1 LPIELQRIFQ
11 IFRKIMDDAA
21 GDGSLVTHGQR
32 RTYVFGSLIVQPVA
46 ALLVVD
52 VDRSEWRRWRA
63 GSMAEECA
71 GSGEPRLPLTGIRIV
86 ELAGL
91 APGPFAAM
99 MLADHGAEV
108 IRIER
113 AGETPPIPADKDI
126 LRRGR
131 AEILTLDLKDPAGVA
146 RVRELAR
153 GARGLIEGFR
163 PGVMERLGLG
173 PDVLLADNPRL
184 VYGRLTGWGQEGPLS
199 GAAGHDINYIA
210 LAGNLHGYG
219 RAGGKPTPPANA
231 VGDFA
236 GGGMMLAFGML
247 AGILS
252 GRGQVID
259 CAMVDGAALIAA
271 QTWSLAAAGMWSD
284 ERGVNLLDG
293 GAAFYD
299 CYECSDGEYVAVG
312 ALEPQFF
319 AVLKEKLGLASSQ
332 SDPGLRDELTATF
345 RQHPRAHWCALLE
358 GSDAC
363 FAPVLSMSD
372 APRHPHLAFRGTFA
386 NVGGVIQPMPAPRF
400 RSR

>member
-1 LPIELQRIFQ
+1 MGHEY
-11 IFRKIMDDAA
+11 AE
-21 GDGSLVTHGQR
+21 GGGQ
-32 RTYVFGSLIVQPVA
+32 SK
-46 ALLVVD
+46 
-52 VDRSEWRRWRA
+52 
-63 GSMAEECA
+63 
-71 GSGEPRLPLTGIRIV
+71 PLSGIRIV

-91 APGPFAAM
+91 APAPFAAM

-126 LRRGR
+126 LRRSR
-131 AEILTLDLKDPAGVA
+131 SEILTLDLKREAHV
-146 RVRELAR
+146 VRELAR
-153 GARGLIEGFR
+153 GANGLIEGFR

-173 PDVLLADNPRL
+173 PDLLLADNPRL

-219 RAGGKPTPPANA
+219 RAGQKPAPPVNA

-284 ERGVNLLDG
+284 ERGSNLLDG
-293 GAAFYD
+293 GAAYYD
-299 CYECSDGEYVAVG
+299 SYECSDGEYVAVG
-312 ALEPQFF
+312 ALEPRFF
-319 AVLKEKLGLASSQ
+319 VLLKEKLGLASSQ
-332 SDPGLRDELTATF
+332 HDPALRDELSATF
-345 RQHPRAHWCALLE
+345 RQHPRSHWCALLE

-363 FAPVLSMSD
+363 FAPVLSMAD
-372 APRHPHLAFRGTFA
+372 APSHPHLAFRGTF
-386 NVGGVIQPMPAPRF
+386 VKIDGVTQPMPAPRF
-400 RSR
+400 KSR